1 MPIYNHYYQQNRS
14 QIQHFLWF
22 IFQRERHQPHP
33 LSEVSVVKKV
43 HSSSTIILA
52 IVLAVVM
59 GLQCCLP
66 VFFCTLP
73 GLILAIKVCWTM
85 IVCTNTFYLSGFTL
99 PFSLWSTLH
108 RPLCPPF
115 LYCFMLWNLIEIRV
129 SKCWGNFC

>member
-85 IVCTNTFYLSGFTL
+85 IVCISTETIILTRFIDIWFHTSLLSLVHPPPYPL
-99 PFSLWSTLH
+99 PSIFIRLLVS
-108 RPLCPPF
+108 C
-115 LYCFMLWNLIEIRV
+115 CFET
-129 SKCWGNFC
+129 